1 MTGVWNGVVDGAGR
15 SQEATAVTCEEK
27 PVEPGRSAVVAGIVV
42 AAFSAFL
49 WTINPLFGMAALPVA
64 PVLLLSVVL
73 GSENVLRRLN
83 YPSARNPR
91 SLRR

>member
-42 AAFSAFL
+42 K
-49 WTINPLFGMAALPVA
+49 
-64 PVLLLSVVL
+64 
-73 GSENVLRRLN
+73 
-83 YPSARNPR
+83 
-91 SLRR
+91 